1 MRRTVGL
8 SLSRRWQ
15 HTGTAARAESMMT
28 RAPRVFLSST
38 ALPLP
43 LIRQKSLSIAPTP
56 HSLAPLLRTRSP
68 SHLPLVAATC
78 RSYASAKPPGG
89 TNPRPSA
96 KHKRSHLPL
105 HYQPKSYDAVAQ
117 MPLRESLRDLGYR
130 VYGLVMHPIGM
141 MVIFIV
147 FISIVAGKDNR
158 ARRRKAPRPPSSFPL
173 WLRALMLWCRVS
185 CRVVSC
191 RVVSCRVVS
200 CRVVSCRV
208 VSCRGLGSSQEKE
221 QLVEAWRSEH
231 DRPLKAAA
239 AALPDVSASTTTTT
253 ATTTT
258 SLPAPS
264 SSS

>member
-1 MRRTVGL
+1 VGL

-15 HTGTAARAESMMT
+15 HTGTAARAESMMP

-43 LIRQKSLSIAPTP
+43 LIRQKSLAIAPTP

-96 KHKRSHLPL
+96 AKHKRSHLPL
-105 HYQPKSYDAVAQ
+105 HYQSKSYDAVAQ

-147 FISIVAGKDNR
+147 FISVVAGKDNR

-173 WLRALMLWCRVS
+173 WLRALMLS
-185 CRVVSC
+185 CRVVC
-191 RVVSCRVVS
+191 VVWP
-200 CRVVSCRV
+200 
-208 VSCRGLGSSQEKE
+208 LSSQEKE

-258 SLPAPS
+258 SPPAPS

>member
-1 MRRTVGL
+1 MRRTAGL
-8 SLSRRWQ
+8 SLSRGWQ
-15 HTGTAARAESMMT
+15 HTGTAARAESVMA
-28 RAPRVFLSST
+28 RAPRAFLSST

-43 LIRQKSLSIAPTP
+43 LIRQKSLSITP

-68 SHLPLVAATC
+68 SHLPLVVATC

-89 TNPRPSA
+89 TNPPGPSVA

-141 MVIFIV
+141 MVVFIV
-147 FISIVAGKDNR
+147 FISIVGGRDNR
-158 ARRRKAPRPPSSFPL
+158 ARRRKAPRPLSSFPL
-173 WLRALMLWCRVS
+173 PALRAHV
-185 CRVVSC
+185 VVSC
-191 RVVSCRVVS
+191 VVSCVS
-200 CRVVSCRV
+200 C
-208 VSCRGLGSSQEKE
+208 GPGPLQEKE

-231 DRPLKAAA
+231 DRTLAAA
-239 AALPDVSASTTTTT
+239 ASAVPDSAASTTTTT
-253 ATTTT
+253 TMTATP
-258 SLPAPS
+258 PAPS

>member
-1 MRRTVGL
+1 
-8 SLSRRWQ
+8 
-15 HTGTAARAESMMT
+15 MMP

-43 LIRQKSLSIAPTP
+43 LIRQKSLAIAPTP

-96 KHKRSHLPL
+96 AKHKRSHLPL
-105 HYQPKSYDAVAQ
+105 HYQSKSYDAVAQ

-147 FISIVAGKDNR
+147 FISVVAGKDNR
-158 ARRRKAPRPPSSFPL
+158 ARRRK
-173 WLRALMLWCRVS
+173 
-185 CRVVSC
+185 
-191 RVVSCRVVS
+191 
-200 CRVVSCRV
+200 
-208 VSCRGLGSSQEKE
+208 EKE